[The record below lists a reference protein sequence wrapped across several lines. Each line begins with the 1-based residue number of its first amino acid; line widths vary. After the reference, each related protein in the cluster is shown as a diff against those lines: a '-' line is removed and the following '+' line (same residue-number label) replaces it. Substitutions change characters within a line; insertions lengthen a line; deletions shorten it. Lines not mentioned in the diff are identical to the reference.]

1 MHTIQH
7 IELTYAQINLEQK
20 PDACVFLCTVDDNS
34 LRASVP
40 QWIRTLMWYKS
51 LFMECYLWQALQLQ
65 EQAARNTIKS
75 ALDPLLQAQ
84 PLTWNMHRGIATKKL
99 VCAEAYLFILV
110 VLISIFPCTAF

>member
-1 MHTIQH
+1 
-7 IELTYAQINLEQK
+7 
-20 PDACVFLCTVDDNS
+20 
-34 LRASVP
+34 
-40 QWIRTLMWYKS
+40 
-51 LFMECYLWQALQLQ
+51 MECYLWQALQLQ